1 MCVFF
6 FCFFPTMLGDMLQK
20 NFTLDLELSQEPFSL
35 RQIKLST
42 TSTPLAQSL
51 YVHEPSP
58 FFRSSERQQQYG

>member
-1 MCVFF
+1 
-6 FCFFPTMLGDMLQK
+6 MLGDMLQK
-20 NFTLDLELSQEPFSL
+20 NFTLDLDLSQEPFSL
-35 RQIKLST
+35 WQIKLST